1 MPWVSTVTVIGLVV
15 LAVLIWL
22 FVRTRSQDRL
32 ADIMA
37 KRRASS
43 RLVSRAD
50 YIEGIEHI
58 PVAVSLTADT
68 FYYENPDL
76 QASFEL
82 KHIDEI
88 EYDEEL
94 ATGKALEHG
103 SQALRLRS
111 HGRTFEFVLD
121 PAQTKTW
128 QSMLPPQRAGQ
139 NAARA
144 S

>member
-1 MPWVSTVTVIGLVV
+1 MPWIGTITVVGLVV

-22 FVRTRSQDRL
+22 FVRTRSKDML

-37 KRRASS
+37 KRKPTSKV
-43 RLVSRAD
+43 VSRAD

-58 PVAVSLTADT
+58 PVALALTGDT

-94 ATGKALEHG
+94 ATGKSLEHG
-103 SQALRLRS
+103 CQALRLRS

-121 PAQTKTW
+121 PAETKAW
-128 QSMLPPQRAGQ
+128 QSVLPPHRTGQ